1 MKTSLTSVAWVFLLA
16 AGLFG
21 QEGGK
26 TYINGYYT
34 CLPYDDSGFSGKFAD
49 VVVDLPGKCRFVFSR
64 EYSYQPYWQPSGGK
78 PSLVNQLIPRTGDGP
93 KERPDKDVLLDEAV
107 ITANTD
113 GETQSWSRSKG
124 GRVLDKKTMEAMNI
138 YGLTHEGPTGLTSL
152 NRSWNFA
159 PEIQAETGCVSLGY
173 RKNERA
179 YQLVRKADALKF
191 TIQAT
196 KESPLVNPA
205 FVVKNW
211 DDRSSGRLQLKING
225 QIVSDK
231 MTLKKGIEMDTDGSP
246 MLVLWLKYSA
256 EESVTMEI
264 D

>member
-1 MKTSLTSVAWVFLLA
+1 M
-16 AGLFG
+16 
-21 QEGGK
+21 
-26 TYINGYYT
+26 
-34 CLPYDDSGFSGKFAD
+34 
-49 VVVDLPGKCRFVFSR
+49 
-64 EYSYQPYWQPSGGK
+64 
-78 PSLVNQLIPRTGDGP
+78 
-93 KERPDKDVLLDEAV
+93 
-107 ITANTD
+107 
-113 GETQSWSRSKG
+113 
-124 GRVLDKKTMEAMNI
+124 
-138 YGLTHEGPTGLTSL
+138 
-152 NRSWNFA
+152 
-159 PEIQAETGCVSLGY
+159 SLGY

-211 DDRSSGRLQLKING
+211 DDRSAGRLQLKING